1 MAPRLTISIV
11 SYNTCA
17 RLDEAL
23 TALGDEHEVIVVDNA
38 SRDGSAAMVRE
49 RHRHVRLIESPVNLG
64 FGAGHNLA
72 LEAATAPL
80 VLLLNS
86 DARPLPGSIDRL
98 LEVMEDESIAA
109 CGGRLE
115 FPDGR
120 TQNSCSSSLTLW
132 AVFCEQMML
141 EKAAPLSPLF
151 SPYWQTPRLMRQ
163 PGEVF
168 DVEQVMGA
176 CLMMRRQERFD
187 EDYFLYVEDTDL
199 CRRLRRHGRIV
210 WVKDAPFIHALGAS
224 SEGPGRAAAVA
235 RYNRGKE
242 LYFLK
247 HRGRMAALA
256 CLKMNRIGA
265 FFRLAIWSLASLTG
279 SASARAKAGLFA
291 RVLTAPLRGPAL
303 PPDSAAGP
311 QPGSRPSPPGHP

>member
-1 MAPRLTISIV
+1 MALRLTISIV
-11 SYNTCA
+11 SYNTRA
-17 RLDEAL
+17 LLDEAL
-23 TALGDEHEVIVVDNA
+23 SALGQEHEVIVVDNA
-38 SRDGSAAMVRE
+38 SRDGSAEMVRE
-49 RHRHVRLIESPVNLG
+49 RHPHVRLIESERNLG

-72 LEAATAPL
+72 LAAASAPL

-86 DARPLPGSIDRL
+86 DARPLPGSISRL
-98 LEVMEDESIAA
+98 LEVMGDPSIAA

-120 TQNSCSSSLTLW
+120 TQNSCCSALTLW
-132 AVFCEQMML
+132 AVFCEQTML
-141 EKAAPLSPLF
+141 EKAFPSSPLF
-151 SPYWQTPRLMRQ
+151 SPYWQNRRLMKR

-176 CLMMRRQERFD
+176 CLLFRRQERFD

-199 CRRLRRHGRIV
+199 CLRLRRHGRIV

-224 SEGPGRAAAVA
+224 SEGAGRAAAVA

-242 LYFLK
+242 LYFRK
-247 HRGRMAALA
+247 HRGRLAALV
-256 CLKMNRIGA
+256 CLQLNRLGA
-265 FFRLAIWSLASLTG
+265 LLRLTIWSLASLTG
-279 SASARAKAGLFA
+279 SRAAREKARLFR

-303 PPDSAAGP
+303 PPDSLPAP
-311 QPGSRPSPPGHP
+311 RPESRPSPPDHP